1 MSSVITSIGETA
13 YLHYQM
19 KKNGGFGV
27 DRYYNLRGNI
37 AERGSQR
44 VLTIPD
50 ISQMDEGILTNNRLI
65 VRGKLV
71 ACPENISN
79 VIAKC

>member
-1 MSSVITSIGETA
+1 
-13 YLHYQM
+13 M
-19 KKNGGFGV
+19 KKNGGFRV

-50 ISQMDEGILTNNRLI
+50 ISQKDEGLLFDANDWKALNRLI

>member
-1 MSSVITSIGETA
+1 
-13 YLHYQM
+13 M
-19 KKNGGFGV
+19 KKNGWFGV
-27 DRYYNLRGNI
+27 YRYYNLRGTI

-50 ISQMDEGILTNNRLI
+50 ISQKDEGILFDANDWKALNRLI